1 MRIFQ
6 LTTLD
11 MMTDESN
18 FHLNPEAKEF
28 VPTTYTSPA
37 PAVAAQPEPQP
48 QQPNGELDTLQVKQP
63 YRHVFDDVVSQSP
76 RKGRESNMDDFLL
89 PAENDFDVEIAN
101 RPHELLDDDVKMPE
115 GEIEEPAIE
124 LQNENELL
132 IQNALDNVGMKD
144 SLYVENTSSGFN
156 NGEVDLLNTI
166 QQLPTEVEPEENNVL
181 SNKEGLSLEIEEKDI
196 ISPSSDDI
204 KEIVT
209 EIEELVLEM
218 HIDESPVEPQPVLL
232 EALPTDISQPEV
244 ETEFAQTAMDFLQS
258 EPEVLLEISQPA
270 KSDVVVEEI
279 KPIEEI
285 KTDEPVIEE
294 KTSEEPVIVVEPP
307 VTNGDINVEEL
318 NKKNLEESAKLDTP
332 AKIKESKLLEATL
345 GAVAVTAAVTATIK
359 ASSAKKSPASKPA
372 ATLSAA
378 KKPTT
383 TTTAKK
389 IGATTA
395 SSLAAARPK
404 TAPVKSTTERKPI
417 SAASRTTTVTAA
429 KPRVDIKKTT
439 TTSTLSKPKEVTK
452 TTEIKRT
459 TTTTASTK

>member
-6 LTTLD
+6 ITPD
-11 MMTDESN
+11 MMDESN

-28 VPTTYTSPA
+28 VPTTLTSPA
-37 PAVAAQPEPQP
+37 SPPVAAEPAPEPQ
-48 QQPNGELDTLQVKQP
+48 QANGELDTLQVKQP

-115 GEIEEPAIE
+115 GEVEEPAIE
-124 LQNENELL
+124 LQNENELFL
-132 IQNALDNVGMKD
+132 IQNPLDNVGMKD

-166 QQLPTEVEPEENNVL
+166 QPLPTEVEIEENNVL

-218 HIDESPVEPQPVLL
+218 HIDESPEEPQAVLL
-232 EALPTDISQPEV
+232 EALPIDISQPEV
-244 ETEFAQTAMDFLQS
+244 ETEVAQNAMDFLQS
-258 EPEVLLEISQPA
+258 EPEVLLEVSQPA
-270 KSDVVVEEI
+270 QFDDVVMEEI
-279 KPIEEI
+279 KPIEEM
-285 KTDEPVIEE
+285 KPDEPVIEE
-294 KTSEEPVIVVEPP
+294 KTSDEPVIVVEPP

-318 NKKNLEESAKLDTP
+318 NKKNLEESAKLDAP
-332 AKIKESKLLEATL
+332 AKIEESKLLEATL

-372 ATLSAA
+372 AT

-395 SSLAAARPK
+395 SSLAASRPK